1 MSNMTIHRIRLSKMQ
16 KIVNVLAVASSVVSL
31 AVVGSG
37 IYVYVQRDQL
47 IDNIKSQALEAVL
60 GGSGGLGGAL
70 GGSSIGGDALPTGA
84 NDLSP
89 QTNPDAAPQAAAPSA
104 PVTF

>member
-1 MSNMTIHRIRLSKMQ
+1 MTIHRIRLSKMQ

-31 AVVGSG
+31 AVIGSG

-47 IDNIKSQALEAVL
+47 IDNIKSQAIEAVL
-60 GGSGGLGGAL
+60 GGSSGLGGAL
-70 GGSSIGGDALPTGA
+70 GGSLGGDALPTGA

-89 QTNPDAAPQAAAPSA
+89 QTNPAAVPQASAVPAAPVQ
-104 PVTF
+104 F